1 MKQFSSTAF
10 FCFED
15 ISALK
20 QFSSNTNP
28 RQLDFFEEISCIAE
42 KTSKPVP
49 HGLASKIRIEE
60 NCMWQEISSTKK
72 ERKFANSRKT
82 ASIRNSPRLHLL
94 FTDDGEA
101 ISIMSIMKNVSY
113 KEFFMITVFL

>member
-1 MKQFSSTAF
+1 MRQFSSTAF

-15 ISALK
+15 ISTLK

-42 KTSKPVP
+42 KSSKPVP

-60 NCMWQEISSTKK
+60 NCMWQKISSTKK
-72 ERKFANSRKT
+72 RKS
-82 ASIRNSPRLHLL
+82 SQIRGKLQVSGNLL
-94 FTDDGEA
+94 EGAVLLQKSDVLQEDVRNE
-101 ISIMSIMKNVSY
+101 KLL
-113 KEFFMITVFL
+113 K